1 MSTFAL
7 CVPFNCKYT
16 IIILIQN
23 IGRVFVS
30 LPIRLSIALR
40 IQKKKGLPSTF
51 ALLEPEG
58 TKMPRASRNIDI
70 DITERQQI

>member
-7 CVPFNCKYT
+7 CVPFNSKYT
-16 IIILIQN
+16 SIILIQN

-40 IQKKKGLPSTF
+40 IQKKKI
-51 ALLEPEG
+51 ALHIC
-58 TKMPRASRNIDI
+58 MIRARRHKNAIDI

>member
-40 IQKKKGLPSTF
+40 IQKKKRI
-51 ALLEPEG
+51 ALHICII
-58 TKMPRASRNIDI
+58 RARRHKNAKSFK
-70 DITERQQI
+70 EH

>member
-7 CVPFNCKYT
+7 CVPFSCKYT

-40 IQKKKGLPSTF
+40 IKKKGLPSTF